1 VLADAKFELDCPK
14 CGKKRTY
21 KTKIFLE
28 RAKEKK
34 SVCSSCRTAA
44 NNKKRIGTKQ
54 KENNPAWKG
63 YKHIPGK
70 VFSKLKRDAATRE
83 ISFDITIEDINDKYE
98 QQDMRC
104 ALSGI
109 PVLFGI
115 NASVDRIDSDKGYTK
130 DNIQIVLSVVNIM
143 KRDIPEDLFI
153 MLCKNIAERHK

>member
-1 VLADAKFELDCPK
+1 MSKELKHLPAALADVTFELDCPK
-14 CGKKRTY
+14 CGKERTY
-21 KTKIFLE
+21 KTKVSLE
-28 RAKEKK
+28 RAREKK
-34 SVCSSCRTAA
+34 SVCASCRTSA
-44 NNKKRIGTKQ
+44 NNKKRIGTQQ
-54 KENNPAWKG
+54 KEKNPAWKG

-109 PVLFGI
+109 PVLFGM

-130 DNIQIVLSVVNIM
+130 ITY
-143 KRDIPEDLFI
+143 KLFLVWLI
-153 MLCKNIAERHK
+153 S